1 MTTAIIT
8 GASRGIGRAAAIEMS
23 HNPEVDNI
31 VLIATNAEKLSETS
45 ELLNP
50 RVSVWEVIYDFSSQD
65 GIAEMVKEI
74 YEEFGSIDWLLNIAG
89 YTDPKSLLDTTIES
103 MHKTYNVNVFSLVAL
118 TKECVKYMKKN
129 GESKILNVASTAG
142 MSPRPGWLS
151 YASSKSAV
159 ISISETLALELAEYN
174 ILVYCISPGRAAT
187 DLRRKLAPEEDPTTI
202 MQPEHVAKVI
212 GKLMRMSEQ
221 FLDGQNM
228 VVRKQVRPVSK
239 SSIENKKAS
248 ESISIT
254 N

>member
-23 HNPEVDNI
+23 HNPEVDNV
-31 VLIATNAEKLSETS
+31 VLIARDAEKLGETR

-50 RVSVWEVIYDFSSQD
+50 RVDVAEIVYDFSSQD
-65 GIAEMVKEI
+65 GIAAMVKEI
-74 YEEFGSIDWLLNIAG
+74 YVKFGSIDWLLNIAG
-89 YTDPKSLLDTTIES
+89 YTDPKSLLDTTNES
-103 MHKTYNVNVFSLVAL
+103 MSKTFNINVFSLVAM
-118 TKECVKYMKKN
+118 TKECVKYMKQN
-129 GESKILNVASTAG
+129 NTSKILNVASTAG
-142 MSPRPGWLS
+142 MTPRPGWLS

-159 ISISETLALELAEYN
+159 ISISETLAQELAEYN

-212 GKLMRMSEQ
+212 GKLMTMSEQ
-221 FLDGQNM
+221 CLDGQNM
-228 VVRKQVRPVSK
+228 IVRKQVKRARKSSVGKQITSK
-239 SSIENKKAS
+239 S
-248 ESISIT
+248 ISVT